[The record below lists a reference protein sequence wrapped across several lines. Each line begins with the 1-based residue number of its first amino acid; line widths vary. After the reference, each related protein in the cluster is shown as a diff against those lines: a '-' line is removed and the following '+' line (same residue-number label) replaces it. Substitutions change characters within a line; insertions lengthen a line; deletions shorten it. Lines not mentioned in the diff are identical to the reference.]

1 LWRPPAAGFT
11 LVEMLVVVVII
22 AIMITGAVLALSV
35 AGRDRALENEAR
47 RLEALLNLARE
58 RAELQTREYGLRA
71 GPASYAF
78 VIYEPRSGEWIFPPD
93 ESLRAREL
101 PEGLAL
107 RLVVEGRPIVLRDQD
122 GPTGLLPQIGIASS
136 GGFSSFELTLEREGG
151 ETLTLRTAE
160 DGGLAPLQTAE
171 SAG

>member
-1 LWRPPAAGFT
+1 LP
-11 LVEMLVVVVII
+11 
-22 AIMITGAVLALSV
+22 
-35 AGRDRALENEAR
+35 GRDRALENEAR

>member
-1 LWRPPAAGFT
+1 LWRQPAAGFT

>member
-1 LWRPPAAGFT
+1 MTGFT
-11 LVEMLVVVVII
+11 LVEMLVVVVIV

-35 AGRDRALENEAR
+35 AGRDRALDNEAR

-71 GPASYAF
+71 GPSGYAF
-78 VIYEPRSGEWIFPPD
+78 VIYEPRSGEWMVPAD

-101 PEGLAL
+101 PEGLTL
-107 RLVVEGRPIVLRDQD
+107 RLVVEGRPIVLRDQQ
-122 GPTGLLPQIGIASS
+122 GPAGLVPQVAIASS

-151 ETLTLRTAE
+151 ETLTLRTAD
-160 DGGLAPLQTAE
+160 DGGLASLQTAE
-171 SAG
+171 AAG